1 MIRLHIYLSGLDC
14 YVENDP
20 SHFSFFLTEWKDNF
34 FQIQKTIC
42 ILINYIVQVD
52 KLEVYSRH
60 TG

>member
-1 MIRLHIYLSGLDC
+1 MLKMIPVIFH
-14 YVENDP
+14 
-20 SHFSFFLTEWKDNF
+20 FFLTEWKDNF